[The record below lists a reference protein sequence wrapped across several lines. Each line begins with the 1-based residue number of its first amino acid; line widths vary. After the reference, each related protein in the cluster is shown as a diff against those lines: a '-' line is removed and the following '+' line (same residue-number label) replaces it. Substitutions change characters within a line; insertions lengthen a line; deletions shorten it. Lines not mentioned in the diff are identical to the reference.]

1 MVKRWFRCSYLE
13 VVKNLTNFFQNFWN
27 SVIASPTSF
36 NLLYSRRGLD
46 IYSLN
51 RSRAPLKVYCNLTSK
66 LNFFHFK
73 IVKYKTRAFNRKIEK
88 KKFLFSRI
96 LHILLTANNHH
107 WYCCLFFRSDL
118 IHNSTG
124 YVIKQLRTLVEKG
137 DKWWFWLFFFLAR
150 NKLNFCVWPSFHLKN
165 ISLYFFSLVCSSFS
179 RYYVC
184 KQPSFFPSGIFWRSI
199 VKRKTKETFCFA

>member
-1 MVKRWFRCSYLE
+1 MIQVLLLRSREKFD
-13 VVKNLTNFFQNFWN
+13 NFQNFWN
-27 SVIASPTSF
+27 SVIVSPTSF
-36 NLLYSRRGLD
+36 NLLYSHRGLD

-51 RSRAPLKVYCNLTSK
+51 QSRAPLKVYCNLTSK

-96 LHILLTANNHH
+96 LHILLFANNHH

-124 YVIKQLRTLVEKG
+124 YVIKQLVHA
-137 DKWWFWLFFFLAR
+137 LACTI
-150 NKLNFCVWPSFHLKN
+150 KLWSTWEVLRALKN
-165 ISLYFFSLVCSSFS
+165 WFMF
-179 RYYVC
+179 
-184 KQPSFFPSGIFWRSI
+184 
-199 VKRKTKETFCFA
+199 